1 MTMTTTL
8 HAALLP
14 GDRTPVRV
22 AVDRILHPRSVAV
35 FGASDS
41 KDKFGGRIMH
51 FLVRHGFAGEIL
63 PINPRRDEV
72 VGRRAYPNI
81 AAAPVP
87 PDVAI
92 LAVPGASLVSTV
104 REAAAAGVGCCVIIS
119 TGFAEAGDEGAARQA
134 ELVRISRETGT
145 RLVGP
150 NCMGLIVPH
159 HHLALCSS
167 VVLDTDRLAD
177 GPIGLV
183 SQSGALMVSIFDRAA
198 ADGIGFRY
206 GVSLGNQ
213 VDLEIC
219 DFLDYMIGEPQ
230 TEAICVY
237 VEGLLDG
244 VRFRRSL
251 AAARQAGKPVLV
263 VKTGRTQAGVK
274 SARSHTASLAGAWE
288 VFEAVCR
295 DEGAVLARD
304 PDDMVRAAHFLTR
317 HRKPRHGGAI
327 ILSSSGG
334 GCGIASDRVS
344 ELGVPLATL
353 TSESRA
359 QLGELL
365 LPPQADNPVDL
376 GGRRKP
382 EEIEIAGDV
391 ARILLADPGT
401 AYGLVILT
409 SMPFFAR
416 RTRLIGEAALAAD
429 KPVMIALTPG
439 AAADAPRQ
447 ALREIG
453 QFYFDRSE
461 DALRV
466 LALVAAYDA
475 LRAAPAA
482 APVRPAG
489 LPDGRALVLPDGA
502 LTESEVKRL
511 LAAYGVTVAPEQIA
525 ATPEAAAAAAPTLG
539 FPVALK
545 AVSRRIVHKSDAGA
559 VRLGLTSADAVATA
573 ARDMR
578 DKLRAAGLDAGL
590 EGFSVQPMIRGE
602 AEVIVGARRD
612 PHFGA
617 VVMVGLGGLAVEIL
631 NDVAL
636 APAPVSVERARAL
649 ITSLRGAPLLS
660 GARGRSPLDV
670 GAVAEAVA
678 RVSWLAADLGSRL
691 VDLEVN
697 PLIVRRHGD
706 GAVAVDGRA
715 TLHAKEESRS

>member
-1 MTMTTTL
+1 MTAL
-8 HAALLP
+8 HAAHVSGP
-14 GDRTPVRV
+14 RARPRV
-22 AVDRILHPRSVAV
+22 DVERILHPRSVAV

-63 PINPRRDEV
+63 PINPRRAEV
-72 VGRRAYPNI
+72 LGRRAYPAI
-81 AAAPVP
+81 AAAPAP

-92 LAVPGASLVSTV
+92 LAVPGSSLVATV

-119 TGFAEAGDEGAARQA
+119 TGFAEAGADGAARQA
-134 ELVRISRETGT
+134 ELVAIARESGT

-159 HHLALCSS
+159 HKLALCSS
-167 VVLDTDRLAD
+167 VVLDTDRLSD
-177 GPIGLV
+177 GVIGLV

-219 DFLDYMIGEPQ
+219 DFLDYMVDEPQ
-230 TEAICVY
+230 TAALCVY

-244 VRFRRSL
+244 GRFRRSL
-251 AAARQAGKPVLV
+251 AAARRAGKPVLV
-263 VKTGRTQAGVK
+263 VKTGRTPAGVK

-295 DEGAVLARD
+295 EGGAELARD
-304 PDDMVRAAHFLTR
+304 PDDMVRAAHFLVR
-317 HRKPRHGGAI
+317 HRLPRRGGVA

-353 TSESRA
+353 TADSRA

-365 LPPQADNPVDL
+365 LPSQADNPVDL
-376 GGRRKP
+376 GGRRAP
-382 EEIEIAGDV
+382 EDVEIAGHV
-391 ARILLADPGT
+391 ARILLADPGV

-409 SMPFFAR
+409 SMPFFAN

-439 AAADAPRQ
+439 AAAELPRR
-447 ALREIG
+447 ALRELG
-453 QFYFDRSE
+453 QFYFDRTE

-466 LALVAAYDA
+466 LALVAEYDA
-475 LRAAPAA
+475 LAATPPD
-482 APVRPAG
+482 APVRPEGVPDAG
-489 LPDGRALVLPDGA
+489 TLLLPEGA
-502 LTESEVKRL
+502 LTEGEVKRL
-511 LAAYGVTVAPEQIA
+511 LAAYGVTVAPEKIA
-525 ATPEAAAAAAPTLG
+525 ATPEVAAAAAAALG
-539 FPVALK
+539 FPVVLK
-545 AVSRRIVHKSDAGA
+545 AVSRRIVHKSDVGA
-559 VRLGLTSADAVATA
+559 VRLGLGSPQEVMVAGREVFA
-573 ARDMR
+573 SLRD
-578 DKLRAAGLDAGL
+578 AGLDEGL
-590 EGFSVQPMIRGE
+590 EGFSVQPTIRGE

-617 VVMVGLGGLAVEIL
+617 VVMVGLGGIAVEIL

-636 APAPVSVERARAL
+636 APAPVSAEHARAL
-649 ITSLRGAPLLS
+649 ILALRSAPLLT
-660 GARGRSPLDV
+660 GARGRAPLDV
-670 GAVAEAVA
+670 AAVAAAVS

-691 VDLEVN
+691 VDLEIN
-697 PLIVRRHGD
+697 PLIVRRSGE

-715 TLHAKEESRS
+715 TLQPKEEEPRP

>member
-1 MTMTTTL
+1 MTMTTL
-8 HAALLP
+8 HAALDP
-14 GDRTPVRV
+14 GRRAQPRV
-22 AVDRILHPRSVAV
+22 DVERILHPRSVAV

-63 PINPRRDEV
+63 PINPNRAEV
-72 VGRRAYPNI
+72 VGRRAYPTI
-81 AAAPVP
+81 AAAPAP

-92 LAVPGASLVSTV
+92 LAVPGSSLVATV
-104 REAAAAGVGCCVIIS
+104 RDAAAAGVGCCVIIS

-134 ELVRISRETGT
+134 ELVRIARASGT

-159 HHLALCSS
+159 HRLALCSS

-177 GPIGLV
+177 GSIGLV

-206 GVSLGNQ
+206 GISLGNQ

-219 DFLDYMIGEPQ
+219 DFLDYMIAEPE
-230 TEAICVY
+230 TSALCVY

-244 VRFRRSL
+244 ARFRRSL
-251 AAARQAGKPVLV
+251 AAARGAGKPVLI

-295 DEGAVLARD
+295 EEGAVLARD

-317 HRKPRHGGAI
+317 HRSPRRGGVA

-353 TSESRA
+353 TADSRA

-382 EEIEIAGDV
+382 EDVEIAGDV

-409 SMPFFAR
+409 SMPFFAN
-416 RTRLIGEAALAAD
+416 RTRLIGQAAQAAD

-439 AAADAPRQ
+439 AAATAPRQ

-453 QFYFDRSE
+453 QFYFDRTE

-466 LALVAAYDA
+466 LALVAAHDA
-475 LRAAPAA
+475 QRGAGAAPAA
-482 APVRPAG
+482 RPAG
-489 LPDGRALVLPDGA
+489 LPVAGALVLPEGA

-511 LAAYGVTVAPEQIA
+511 LAAYGVAVAPERLG
-525 ATPEAAAAAAPTLG
+525 ATPEAAAAAAAAIGP
-539 FPVALK
+539 PVVLK
-545 AVSRRIVHKSDAGA
+545 AVSRRIVHKSDVGA
-559 VRLGLTSADAVATA
+559 VRLGLATPDAVAAA
-573 ARDMR
+573 AREMLAA
-578 DKLRAAGLDAGL
+578 LRTAGLDEGL
-590 EGFSVQPMIRGE
+590 EGFSVQPMVRGE

-617 VVMVGLGGLAVEIL
+617 VVMVGLGGIAVEIL
-631 NDVAL
+631 GDVAL
-636 APAPVSVERARAL
+636 APAPVSPERARAL
-649 ITSLRGAPLLS
+649 VASLRGAPLLS
-660 GARGRSPLDV
+660 GARGRPALDV
-670 GAVAEAVA
+670 AAVADTVS
-678 RVSWLAADLGSRL
+678 RVSWLAADLGARL

-697 PLIVRRHGD
+697 PLIVRRHGE
-706 GAVAVDGRA
+706 GVVAVDGRA
-715 TLHAKEESRS
+715 TLNPKEEPRP

>member
-1 MTMTTTL
+1 
-8 HAALLP
+8 
-14 GDRTPVRV
+14 
-22 AVDRILHPRSVAV
+22 VDLERILHPHSVAV

-51 FLVRHGFAGEIL
+51 FLVRHGFLGEIL

-72 VGRRAYPNI
+72 LGRRAYPAI
-81 AAAPVP
+81 AAALAP

-92 LAVPGASLVSTV
+92 LAVPGASLVATV
-104 REAAAAGVGCCVIIS
+104 HEAAAAGVGCCVVIS
-119 TGFAEAGDEGAARQA
+119 TGFAEAGAEGAARQA
-134 ELVRISRETGT
+134 ELVAIARESGM
-145 RLVGP
+145 RLIGP

-159 HHLALCSS
+159 HRLALCSS

-177 GPIGLV
+177 GVIGLV
-183 SQSGALMVSIFDRAA
+183 SQSGALMVSIVDRAA

-219 DFLDYMIGEPQ
+219 DFLDYMVAEPE
-230 TEAICVY
+230 TAALCVY

-244 VRFRRSL
+244 ARFRRSL
-251 AAARQAGKPVLV
+251 AAARAAGKPVLV
-263 VKTGRTQAGVK
+263 VKTGRTQAGAK

-295 DEGAVLARD
+295 DEGAVLAHD
-304 PDDMVRAAHFLTR
+304 PDDMVRAAHFLVR
-317 HRKPRHGGAI
+317 HRAPRRGGAV

-334 GCGIASDRVS
+334 GCGIASDRLS

-353 TSESRA
+353 TPQSRA

-376 GGRRKP
+376 GGRRQP
-382 EEIEIAGDV
+382 EDVEIAGDV
-391 ARILLADPGT
+391 ARILLSDPGT
-401 AYGLVILT
+401 AYGLVVLT

-439 AAADAPRQ
+439 AAAETPRQ
-447 ALREIG
+447 ALRELG

-466 LALVAAYDA
+466 LALVARHDA
-475 LRAAPAA
+475 LRAAVMSPPA
-482 APVRPAG
+482 RPAG
-489 LPDGRALVLPDGA
+489 LPETIALGLPEGA
-502 LTESEVKRL
+502 LTEGEVKRL
-511 LAAYGVTVAPEQIA
+511 LAAYGVTVAPERLA
-525 ATPEAAAAAAPTLG
+525 ATPEAAAAAASALG

-545 AVSRRIVHKSDAGA
+545 AVSRRIAHKSDVGA
-559 VRLGLTSADAVATA
+559 VRLGLGSVADVTA
-573 ARDMR
+573 AADEM
-578 DKLRAAGLDAGL
+578 LAALGSVDL
-590 EGFSVQPMIRGE
+590 EGLSVQPMIRGG

-617 VVMVGLGGLAVEIL
+617 VIMVGLGGIAVEL
-631 NDVAL
+631 LHDVAL
-636 APAPVSVERARAL
+636 APAPVGADRARAL
-649 ITSLRGAPLLS
+649 LATLRMAPLLT
-660 GARGRSPLDV
+660 GARGRPTLDV
-670 GAVAEAVA
+670 EAVA
-678 RVSWLAADLGSRL
+678 DAVCRVSWLAADLGARL

-697 PLIVRRHGD
+697 PLIVRRSGE
-706 GAVAVDGRA
+706 GVVAVDGRA
-715 TLHAKEESRS
+715 TLHAKEDNCGS

>member
-1 MTMTTTL
+1 MSVL
-8 HAALLP
+8 HAAL
-14 GDRTPVRV
+14 V
-22 AVDRILHPRSVAV
+22 ADPRARPLVDVERILHPRSVAV

-51 FLVRHGFAGEIL
+51 FLVRHGFAGDIL
-63 PINPRRDEV
+63 PINPRRHEV
-72 VGRRAYPNI
+72 VGRRAYPTI
-81 AAAPVP
+81 AAAPAP

-92 LAVPGASLVSTV
+92 LAVPGSSLVSTV

-119 TGFAEAGDEGAARQA
+119 TGFAEAGAEGAGRQA
-134 ELVRISRETGT
+134 ELVAISRETGT

-159 HHLALCSS
+159 HRLALCSS
-167 VVLDTDRLAD
+167 VVLDTDRLPD
-177 GPIGLV
+177 GAIGLV

-230 TEAICVY
+230 TAALCVY

-244 VRFRRSL
+244 GRFRRSL
-251 AAARQAGKPVLV
+251 AAARAAGKPVLV

-288 VFEAVCR
+288 VLEAVCR
-295 DEGAVLARD
+295 EEGAVLAQD
-304 PDDMVRAAHFLTR
+304 PDDMVRAAHFLIR
-317 HRKPRHGGAI
+317 HRTPRRGGVS

-344 ELGVPLATL
+344 ELGVPMATL
-353 TSESRA
+353 TPQSRA

-382 EEIEIAGDV
+382 EDVEIAGDV
-391 ARILLADPGT
+391 ARILLADAGT

-409 SMPFFAR
+409 SMPFFAN
-416 RTRLIGEAALAAD
+416 RTRLIGEVALAAD

-439 AAADAPRQ
+439 AAAEAPRR

-466 LALVAAYDA
+466 LALVAEHDA
-475 LRAAPAA
+475 RRAAPPT
-482 APVRPAG
+482 PVSRPSG
-489 LPDGRALVLPDGA
+489 LPDARALMLPEGA

-511 LAAYGVTVAPEQIA
+511 LAAYGVSVAAETLTAP
-525 ATPEAAAAAAPTLG
+525 TPEAAAAAAGTLG
-539 FPVALK
+539 GPVALK
-545 AVSRRIVHKSDAGA
+545 AVSRRIVHKSDVGA
-559 VRLGLTSADAVATA
+559 VRLGLVGAEAVRAAAGAMLDALA
-573 ARDMR
+573 
-578 DKLRAAGLDAGL
+578 AAGLGADL
-590 EGFSVQPMIRGE
+590 EGFSVQPMIQGE

-617 VVMVGLGGLAVEIL
+617 VVLVGLGGIAVEIL
-631 NDVAL
+631 KDVAL
-636 APAPVSVERARAL
+636 APAPVSAARARAML
-649 ITSLRGAPLLS
+649 DALRAAPLLH
-660 GARGRSPLDV
+660 GARGRPPLDV
-670 GAVAEAVA
+670 AAVADAVV
-678 RVSWLAADLGSRL
+678 RVSWLAADLGPRL
-691 VDLEVN
+691 AELEVN
-697 PLIVRRHGD
+697 PLIVRRAGE

-715 TLHAKEESRS
+715 TLTRDKEEESRP

>member
-1 MTMTTTL
+1 MPAL
-8 HAALLP
+8 HAALVADP
-14 GDRTPVRV
+14 RARPRV
-22 AVDRILHPRSVAV
+22 DVERILHPRSVAV

-51 FLVRHGFAGEIL
+51 FLVRHGFAGDIL

-72 VGRRAYPNI
+72 VGRRAYPTI
-81 AAAPVP
+81 AAAPAP

-92 LAVPGASLVSTV
+92 LAVPGSSLVATV

-119 TGFAEAGDEGAARQA
+119 TGFAEAGTEGAARQA
-134 ELVRISRETGT
+134 ELVAIARESGT

-159 HHLALCSS
+159 HRLALCSS
-167 VVLDTDRLAD
+167 VVLDTDRLPD
-177 GPIGLV
+177 GAIGLV

-219 DFLDYMIGEPQ
+219 DFLDYMIAEPE
-230 TEAICVY
+230 TAALCVY

-244 VRFRRSL
+244 MRFRRSL
-251 AAARQAGKPVLV
+251 AAARAAGKPVLV

-295 DEGAVLARD
+295 EEGAVLAQD
-304 PDDMVRAAHFLTR
+304 PDDMVRAAHFLVR
-317 HRKPRHGGAI
+317 HRSPRRGGVS

-353 TSESRA
+353 TAESRA

-382 EEIEIAGDV
+382 EDVEIAGDV
-391 ARILLADPGT
+391 ARILLNDPGT

-409 SMPFFAR
+409 SMPFYAN
-416 RTRLIGEAALAAD
+416 RTRLIGQVALDAD

-439 AAADAPRQ
+439 AAADAPRR

-466 LALVAAYDA
+466 LALVAEYDA
-475 LRAAPAA
+475 RRAAPVMQ
-482 APVRPAG
+482 PERPDG
-489 LPDGRALVLPDGA
+489 LPKPGALVLPDNV
-502 LTESEVKRL
+502 LTESEVKAL
-511 LAAYGVTVAPEQIA
+511 LAAYGVRVGEEILTKP
-525 ATPEAAAAAAPTLG
+525 TPDAAAAVVGA
-539 FPVALK
+539 FPGPVVLK
-545 AVSRRIVHKSDAGA
+545 AVSRAIAHKSDVGA
-559 VRLGLTSADAVATA
+559 VRLGLNSAEEVRSA
-573 ARDMR
+573 ARAMLTD
-578 DKLRAAGLDAGL
+578 LRGARLDHSL
-590 EGFSVQPMIRGE
+590 EGFSVQPMIEGG

-617 VVMVGLGGLAVEIL
+617 VVMVGLGGIAVEIL
-631 NDVAL
+631 KDIAL
-636 APAPVSVERARAL
+636 APAPVSRARAAAML
-649 ITSLRGAPLLS
+649 RSLRAAPLLT
-660 GARGRSPLDV
+660 GVRGRPPLDDV
-670 GAVAEAVA
+670 AVIDAVV
-678 RVSWLAADLGSRL
+678 RVSWLAADLGARL
-691 VDLEVN
+691 IDLEVN
-697 PLIVRRHGD
+697 PLIVRPAGQ
-706 GAVAVDGRA
+706 GVVAVDGRA
-715 TLHAKEESRS
+715 TLARGKEEESRP